1 MDLIPE
7 ALRAAAVQS
16 RARLQEGAWR
26 AAAAGA
32 GPASARETGALA
44 GVAREAVFAD
54 ALLAA
59 MHERLSQL
67 KAVTK

>member
-1 MDLIPE
+1 MDLIPD
-7 ALRAAAVQS
+7 ALDAAAS
-16 RARLQEGAWR
+16 AARGRLQECAWR

-32 GPASARETGALA
+32 GPASAQGTAALA
-44 GVAREAVFAD
+44 GAAREAVFSD